1 MYLEIEALQNLDAT
15 VVLRVQILDLH
26 DDAAALHLLLVDLVG
41 DLTADHHR
49 REIILADI
57 GDTDGIDV
65 LTTTDDRTVVGRLL
79 DLLQLMGDE
88 DDRLAGGGE
97 VMDDVHK
104 LVDFLR
110 GQ

>member
-1 MYLEIEALQNLDAT
+1 MHLEIEALQDLDAT
-15 VVLRVQILDLH
+15 VVLRVEILYLH
-26 DDAAALHLLLVDLVG
+26 DDAPRLHLLLVDLVG

-49 REIILADI
+49 GEVVLADI
-57 GDTDGIDV
+57 GDANGVDV
-65 LTTTDDRTVVGRLL
+65 LTTADDRTVIGRLL
-79 DLLQLMGDE
+79 DFLQLMRDD
-88 DDRLAGGGE
+88 DDRLAGSRE

>member
-1 MYLEIEALQNLDAT
+1 MHLEIEALQDLDAT

-26 DDAAALHLLLVDLVG
+26 DDTTTLHLLLVDLVG

-49 REIILADI
+49 GEVILADI
-57 GDTDGIDV
+57 GDTDGVDV
-65 LTTTDDRTVVGRLL
+65 LTTTDDRTVIRRRL
-79 DLLQLMGDE
+79 DLLQLMRDD
-88 DDRLAGGGE
+88 DDRLAGSRE

>member
-1 MYLEIEALQNLDAT
+1 MHLEIEALQDLDAT
-15 VVLRVQILDLH
+15 VVLRVEILHLY
-26 DDAAALHLLLVDLVG
+26 DDTTGLHLLLVDLVG

-49 REIILADI
+49 RKVILADI
-57 GDTDGIDV
+57 GDTDGVDV
-65 LTTTDDRTVVGRLL
+65 LTTADDRTVVGRLL
-79 DLLQLMGDE
+79 DLLQLMRDE